1 MKIFPN
7 KTTKKAFSI
16 TEISI
21 VITIIGIIIAGIIG
35 TNFIIKKFSID
46 IALTRPKTAE
56 SVMITFTPQLK
67 DNLILW
73 LDSTNKNSFPQ
84 DIIDQDQIS
93 YWQSVNF
100 LDATYKLTQS
110 NQANMPTYHEY
121 GINNLPAI
129 YFDGNDFL
137 LKSNLN
143 SQLTKN
149 KSAIT
154 IFAVLTFKGS
164 SAYIYDLY
172 NPSTNILFSSQ
183 INNNYSSTSS
193 SLKLSYGS
201 TNDLANSSNHESL
214 FDKDQFLKPQII
226 TLLRRDNIS
235 QILVNN
241 SNFGNNSSSNNSNLP
256 NNIIADFYLGSKN
269 NSSLFFNG
277 YIAEFIIFNKGLSD
291 DQITYINKY
300 LSKKWQIKLY

>member
-1 MKIFPN
+1 MSLFTN
-7 KTTKKAFSI
+7 KKTKKAFSL

-35 TNFIIKKFSID
+35 SNFVIKKFSID
-46 IALTRPKTAE
+46 IASKRPKTAE
-56 SVMITFTPQLK
+56 SVIITFTPQLK

-73 LDSTNKNSFPQ
+73 LDAANENSFSQ
-84 DIIDQDQIS
+84 DIIDQDQIP
-93 YWQSVNF
+93 YWKSVNF
-100 LDATYKLTQS
+100 LDTTYKITQN
-110 NQANMPTYHEY
+110 NQTNMPTYHEY

-137 LKSNLN
+137 LKNNLN

-149 KSAIT
+149 KSEIT
-154 IFAVLTFKGS
+154 IFTVLTLEGS

-172 NPSTNILFSSQ
+172 NPSTNILLSSQ

-193 SLKLSYGS
+193 NIKLSYGS
-201 TNDLANSSNHESL
+201 TNDASNSSNHESL
-214 FDKDQFLKPQII
+214 FDKDKFLKPQII
-226 TLLRRDNIS
+226 TMIRRNDIS

-256 NNIIADFYLGSKN
+256 NNVVADFYLGSKN

-277 YIAEFIIFNKGLSD
+277 YIAELIIFNKGLSD
-291 DQITYINKY
+291 DQITHINKY

>member
-1 MKIFPN
+1 MSLFPN
-7 KTTKKAFSI
+7 KKTKKAFSL

-35 TNFIIKKFSID
+35 SNFVIKKFSID
-46 IALTRPKTAE
+46 IASKRPKTAE
-56 SVMITFTPQLK
+56 SVIITFTPQLK

-73 LDSTNKNSFPQ
+73 LDAANKNSFSQ

-93 YWQSVNF
+93 YWKSVNF
-100 LDATYKLTQS
+100 LDTTYKITQN
-110 NQANMPTYHEY
+110 NQTNMPTYHEY

-137 LKSNLN
+137 LKNNLN

-149 KSAIT
+149 KSEIT
-154 IFAVLTFKGS
+154 IFTVLTLEGY

-193 SLKLSYGS
+193 NIKLSYGS
-201 TNDLANSSNHESL
+201 TNDASNSSNHESL
-214 FDKDQFLKPQII
+214 FDKDKFLKPQII
-226 TLLRRDNIS
+226 TMIRRNDIS

-256 NNIIADFYLGSKN
+256 NNVVADFYLGSKN

-277 YIAEFIIFNKGLSD
+277 YIAELIIFNKGLSD
-291 DQITYINKY
+291 DQITHINKY
-300 LSKKWQIKLY
+300 LSKKWRIKLY

>member
-1 MKIFPN
+1 MEIFPN
-7 KTTKKAFSI
+7 KKTKKAFSL

-35 TNFIIKKFSID
+35 TNLIIKKFSID
-46 IALTRPKTAE
+46 IALKRPKIAE

-84 DIIDQDQIS
+84 NIIDQDQIS
-93 YWQSVNF
+93 YWQSINF
-100 LDATYKLTQS
+100 IDTAYKLTQS

-121 GINNLPAI
+121 GINNLPSI

-137 LKSNLN
+137 LKNNLN

-154 IFAVLTFKGS
+154 IFVVLTFKGS

-172 NPSTNILFSSQ
+172 NPATNILFSSQ

-201 TNDLANSSNHESL
+201 TIDEVNSSNHESL

-226 TLLRRDNIS
+226 TLIRRDNIS

-241 SNFGNNSSSNNSNLP
+241 NIFGNNSSSNNSNLP

-277 YIAEFIIFNKGLSD
+277 YIAELIIFNKGLSD
-291 DQITYINKY
+291 DQVTHINKY

>member
-1 MKIFPN
+1 MSLFTN
-7 KTTKKAFSI
+7 KKTKKAFSL

-35 TNFIIKKFSID
+35 SNFVIKKFSID
-46 IALTRPKTAE
+46 IASKRPKTAE

-73 LDSTNKNSFPQ
+73 LDAANENSFSQ

-93 YWQSVNF
+93 YWKSVNF
-100 LDATYKLTQS
+100 LDTAYKITQN
-110 NQANMPTYHEY
+110 NQTNMPTYHEY

-137 LKSNLN
+137 LKNNLN

-149 KSAIT
+149 KSEIT
-154 IFAVLTFKGS
+154 IFTVLTLEGS

-193 SLKLSYGS
+193 NIKLSYGS
-201 TNDLANSSNHESL
+201 TNDSSNSSNHESL
-214 FDKDQFLKPQII
+214 FNKDQFLKPQII
-226 TLLRRDNIS
+226 TMIRRNDIS

-256 NNIIADFYLGSKN
+256 NNVVADFYLGSKN

-277 YIAEFIIFNKGLSD
+277 YIAELIIFNKGLSD
-291 DQITYINKY
+291 DQITHINKY
-300 LSKKWQIKLY
+300 LSKKWRIKLY

>member
-1 MKIFPN
+1 MSLFPN
-7 KTTKKAFSI
+7 KKTKKAFSL

-35 TNFIIKKFSID
+35 SNFVIKKFSID
-46 IALTRPKTAE
+46 IASKRPKTAE
-56 SVMITFTPQLK
+56 SVIITFTPQLK

-73 LDSTNKNSFPQ
+73 LDAANKNSFSQ

-93 YWQSVNF
+93 YWKSVNF
-100 LDATYKLTQS
+100 LDTTYKITQN
-110 NQANMPTYHEY
+110 NQTNMPTYHEY

-137 LKSNLN
+137 LKNNLN

-149 KSAIT
+149 KSEIT
-154 IFAVLTFKGS
+154 IFTVLTLEGY

-193 SLKLSYGS
+193 NIKLSYGS
-201 TNDLANSSNHESL
+201 TNDASNSSNHESL
-214 FDKDQFLKPQII
+214 FDKDKFLKPQII
-226 TLLRRDNIS
+226 TMIRRNDIS

-256 NNIIADFYLGSKN
+256 NNVVADFYLGSKN

-277 YIAEFIIFNKGLSD
+277 YIAELIIFNKGLSD
-291 DQITYINKY
+291 DQITHINKY

>member
-1 MKIFPN
+1 MSLFPN
-7 KTTKKAFSI
+7 KKTKKAFSL

-35 TNFIIKKFSID
+35 SNFVIKKFSID
-46 IALTRPKTAE
+46 IASKRPKTAE
-56 SVMITFTPQLK
+56 SVIITFTPQLK

-73 LDSTNKNSFPQ
+73 LDAANKNSFSQ

-93 YWQSVNF
+93 YWKSVNF
-100 LDATYKLTQS
+100 LDTTYKITQN
-110 NQANMPTYHEY
+110 NQTNMPTYHEY

-137 LKSNLN
+137 LKNNLN

-149 KSAIT
+149 KSEIT
-154 IFAVLTFKGS
+154 IFTVLTLEGY

-193 SLKLSYGS
+193 NIKLSYGS
-201 TNDLANSSNHESL
+201 TNDASNSSNHESL
-214 FDKDQFLKPQII
+214 FDKDKFLKPQII
-226 TLLRRDNIS
+226 TMIRRNDIS

-256 NNIIADFYLGSKN
+256 NNVVADF
-269 NSSLFFNG
+269 
-277 YIAEFIIFNKGLSD
+277 LSW
-291 DQITYINKY
+291 I
-300 LSKKWQIKLY
+300 KK